1 MDDPLSSI
9 ALLLA
14 QATAHPD
21 PGGSETATSVAVKL
35 LAVALLVVINGF
47 FVASEFALVGLRK
60 TRVEEMVRQGVRGS
74 KAVKRGQDQLN
85 DFIAASQLGITMA
98 SLALGWIGEP
108 AVASLLKPM
117 LGFLDQ
123 YSTAAS
129 HVISIGITF
138 AIVTTLHIVLGEQ
151 VPKMWAI
158 QHAERAALYTAGPTE
173 IFLKAFSLCIK
184 VLSWLTDLVL
194 FRLGLRAAGHHG
206 DGVYS
211 EEEIR
216 HLLRERQMAGEAEP
230 LENEM
235 IGKVFTFFD
244 LVATQIMVPRTE
256 MVCISGSATMRE
268 LAELAKSELHD
279 RYPVYGDNLDDIR
292 GVVVTRE
299 LISCQD
305 LEERVTEHMRP
316 VASVPGSQPVS
327 ALMARMKNERT
338 RVLIV
343 LDEYGGTAGMVTLG
357 DLLER
362 IVGEVEEA
370 SEDTAESEPPD
381 IVPQDDGSVLISG
394 LLLTEDVA
402 DYIGTE
408 IEDEHNDTIGGV
420 VFSLLGRKPE
430 VGDEVRVNGHKFTV
444 EALDGLRID
453 RLRVERADKD
463 RVEEP
468 VA

>member
-1 MDDPLSSI
+1 MDDPLSSLI
-9 ALLLA
+9 LLG
-14 QATAHPD
+14 QVTANPE
-21 PGGSETATSVAVKL
+21 GETATSVAVKL
-35 LAVALLVVINGF
+35 LAVAVLVLINGF
-47 FVASEFALVGLRK
+47 FVATEFALVGLRK

-74 KAVKRGQDQLN
+74 KAIKRGQDQLN

-108 AVASLLKPM
+108 AVASLIKPF
-117 LGFLDQ
+117 LGFLDS
-123 YSTAAS
+123 YSAAAS
-129 HVISIGITF
+129 HIISLGLTF

-158 QHAERAALYTAGPTE
+158 QHAERAALFTAAPTE
-173 IFLKAFSLCIK
+173 WFLKVFYFFIR

-194 FRLGLRAAGHHG
+194 TRLGLRAAGHHG
-206 DGVYS
+206 DGIYS

-216 HLLRERQMAGEAEP
+216 HLLRERQKAGESEP

-256 MVCISGSATMRE
+256 MVCISATSTMRD
-268 LAELAKSELHD
+268 LSELAKSDMHD
-279 RYPVYGDNLDDIR
+279 RYPVYGENLDDIR

-299 LISCQD
+299 LVSNAD
-305 LEERVTEHMRP
+305 LDRPVTDHMRP
-316 VASVPGSQPVS
+316 VASVPGSAPVS
-327 ALMARMKNERT
+327 ALMARMKSERT

-362 IVGEVEEA
+362 IVGEVEE
-370 SEDTAESEPPD
+370 EEETEESEPPD
-381 IVPQDDGSVLISG
+381 FVPQDDGSVLISG
-394 LLLTEDVA
+394 LVLTEDVA

-430 VGDEVRVNGHKFTV
+430 VGDEVRVNGHKFRV

-453 RLRVERADKD
+453 RLRVEKADL
-463 RVEEP
+463 VEEP
-468 VA
+468 VG

>member
-1 MDDPLSSI
+1 MDDPLSSLI
-9 ALLLA
+9 LLA
-14 QATAHPD
+14 QATANPE
-21 PGGSETATSVAVKL
+21 GETAGSVAVKL
-35 LAVALLVVINGF
+35 LAVAVLVLINGF
-47 FVASEFALVGLRK
+47 FVATEFALVGLRK
-60 TRVEEMVRQGVRGS
+60 TRVEEMVRQGVRGA
-74 KAVKRGQDQLN
+74 KAVKRGQEQLN

-108 AVASLLKPM
+108 AVASLIKPF
-117 LGFLDQ
+117 LGFLDT
-123 YSTAAS
+123 YAGAAS
-129 HVISIGITF
+129 HIISLGLTF
-138 AIVTTLHIVLGEQ
+138 AIVTTLHIVVGEQ

-158 QHAERAALYTAGPTE
+158 QHSEKAALFTATPTE
-173 IFLKAFSLCIK
+173 IFLKAFSLCIR
-184 VLSWLTDLVL
+184 VLSWLTDLL
-194 FRLGLRAAGHHG
+194 LARLGLRAAGHHG
-206 DGVYS
+206 DGIYS

-216 HLLRERQMAGEAEP
+216 QLLRQRQLAGEAEP

-256 MVCISGSATMRE
+256 MICIPATATMRD
-268 LAELAKSELHD
+268 LAELAKNDLHD
-279 RYPVYGDNLDDIR
+279 RYPVYGDNLDDIK

-299 LISCQD
+299 LVACQNLD
-305 LEERVTEHMRP
+305 RPVTECMRP
-316 VASVPGSQPVS
+316 VATVPGSQPVS
-327 ALMARMKNERT
+327 ALMARMKSERT

-362 IVGEVEEA
+362 IVGEVEE
-370 SEDTAESEPPD
+370 EEVTETSEPPD
-381 IVPQDDGSVLISG
+381 IVPQPDGSVLISG

-453 RLRVERADKD
+453 RLRVDKAD

-468 VA
+468 VGS